1 MKILIADDDQSLAR
15 VIQMQL
21 EKQDYQ
27 VKIAFDGEECL
38 QKLESQ
44 HFDACILDLNMPLR
58 SGLEVLEELQP
69 ELPCPV
75 IVLTA
80 YENLETAV
88 RAIKLGA
95 FDYLTKPFE
104 KEKLSR
110 TIQLACRQWNL
121 DRENEDLKR
130 QLFEKKH
137 DDFVKMGDLK
147 LQKIIDQ
154 AARSDEV
161 IFISG
166 ETGTGKD
173 YLARYI
179 HALSSRSDDPFLA
192 INCAAIPENLLESEL
207 FGHKKGSFTGASM
220 DKTGIFEEVGKGIL
234 FLDEIGDM
242 PLALQA
248 KILRVLENKT
258 YRRLGDVK
266 ESQFGGRVLSASNKD
281 LEQLMRDGLF
291 REDLLYRLNTIP
303 IRLPPLRERTHEI
316 EIYLQRFAP
325 DKRIQESAIKFL
337 QQRRWSG
344 NIREL
349 KNYCARMH
357 VFIETTRVTKKQ
369 LLSLDGLL
377 ANRNLSSNFVLPEE
391 GLCIEELLD
400 DLLVQALERSDQN
413 QTKAGELLGLT
424 RQQVIHRMRKWK
436 NPAPSSEPHRSIL

>member
-1 MKILIADDDQSLAR
+1 MKILIADDYQSLAR

-21 EKQDYQ
+21 EKQDFQ
-27 VKIAFDGEECL
+27 VEIAFDGEQCL
-38 QKLESQ
+38 EKLD
-44 HFDACILDLNMPLR
+44 HRDFDACILDLNMPLK
-58 SGLEVLEELQP
+58 SGLEVLEELEP
-69 ELPCPV
+69 DLPCPI

-88 RAIKLGA
+88 KAIKLGA

-110 TIQLACRQWNL
+110 TIQLAHRQWSL
-121 DRENEDLKR
+121 DRENENLKR
-130 QLFEKKH
+130 QLFEKKNE
-137 DDFVKMGDLK
+137 DFVKIGDLK

-154 AARSDEV
+154 AAHSDEV

-179 HALSSRSDDPFLA
+179 HALSTRSDHPFLA

-220 DKTGIFEEVGKGIL
+220 DKTGFFEEVGQGIL

-242 PLALQA
+242 PLILQS
-248 KILRVLENKT
+248 KILRVLENRT

-266 ESQFGGRVLSASNKD
+266 ESVFKGRVLSASNKD
-281 LEQLMRDGLF
+281 LEELVRDGLF

-303 IRLPPLRERTHEI
+303 ILLPPRRERIDEI
-316 EIYLQRFAP
+316 ERDLQRFAP
-325 DKRIQESAIKFL
+325 DKRLEDAALKFL
-337 QQRRWSG
+337 KQRRWSG

-349 KNYCARMH
+349 KNYCARMR

-369 LLSLDGLL
+369 LSSLDGLL
-377 ANRNLSSNFVLPEE
+377 ANRHRSNIILPED
-391 GLCIEELLD
+391 GLRIEELFD
-400 DLLVQALERSDQN
+400 DLLVQALERCAQN

-436 NPAPSSEPHRSIL
+436 NHAPDSR

>member
-21 EKQDYQ
+21 EKQDFQ
-27 VKIAFDGEECL
+27 VEIAFDGEQCL
-38 QKLESQ
+38 EKLD
-44 HFDACILDLNMPLR
+44 HRDFDACILDLNMPLK
-58 SGLEVLEELQP
+58 SGLEVLEELEP
-69 ELPCPV
+69 DLPCPI

-88 RAIKLGA
+88 KAIKLGA

-110 TIQLACRQWNL
+110 TIQLAHRQWSL
-121 DRENEDLKR
+121 DRENENLKR
-130 QLFEKKH
+130 QLFEKKNE
-137 DDFVKMGDLK
+137 DFVKIGDLK

-154 AARSDEV
+154 AAHSDEV

-179 HALSSRSDDPFLA
+179 HALSTRSDHPFLA

-220 DKTGIFEEVGKGIL
+220 DKTGFFEEVGQGIL

-242 PLALQA
+242 PLILQS
-248 KILRVLENKT
+248 KILRVLENRT

-266 ESQFGGRVLSASNKD
+266 ESVFKGRVLSASNKD
-281 LEQLMRDGLF
+281 LEELVRDGLF

-303 IRLPPLRERTHEI
+303 ILLPPLRERIDEI
-316 EIYLQRFAP
+316 EQYLQRFAP
-325 DKRIQESAIKFL
+325 DKRLEDAALKFL
-337 QQRRWSG
+337 KQRRWSG

-349 KNYCARMH
+349 KNYCARMR

-369 LLSLDGLL
+369 LSSLDGLL
-377 ANRNLSSNFVLPEE
+377 ANRHRSNIILPED
-391 GLCIEELLD
+391 GLRIEELFD
-400 DLLVQALERSDQN
+400 DLLVQALERCAQN

-436 NPAPSSEPHRSIL
+436 NHAPDSR

>member
-21 EKQDYQ
+21 EKQDFQ
-27 VKIAFDGEECL
+27 VEIAFDGEQCL
-38 QKLESQ
+38 EKLD
-44 HFDACILDLNMPLR
+44 HRDFDACILDLNMPLK
-58 SGLEVLEELQP
+58 SGLEVLEELEP
-69 ELPCPV
+69 DLPCPI

-88 RAIKLGA
+88 KAIKLGA

-110 TIQLACRQWNL
+110 TIQLAHRQWSL
-121 DRENEDLKR
+121 DRENENLKR
-130 QLFEKKH
+130 QLFEKKNE
-137 DDFVKMGDLK
+137 DFVKIGDLK

-154 AARSDEV
+154 AAHSDEV

-179 HALSSRSDDPFLA
+179 HALSTRSDHPFLA

-220 DKTGIFEEVGKGIL
+220 DKTGFFEEVGQGIL

-242 PLALQA
+242 PLILQS
-248 KILRVLENKT
+248 KILRVLENRT

-266 ESQFGGRVLSASNKD
+266 ESVFKGRVLSASNKD
-281 LEQLMRDGLF
+281 LEELVRDGLF

-303 IRLPPLRERTHEI
+303 ILFPPLRERIDEI
-316 EIYLQRFAP
+316 EQYLQRFAP
-325 DKRIQESAIKFL
+325 DKRLEDAALKFL
-337 QQRRWSG
+337 KQRRWSG

-349 KNYCARMH
+349 KNYCARMR

-369 LLSLDGLL
+369 LSSLDGLL
-377 ANRNLSSNFVLPEE
+377 ANRHRSNIILPED
-391 GLCIEELLD
+391 GLRIEELFD
-400 DLLVQALERSDQN
+400 DLLVQALERCAQN

-436 NPAPSSEPHRSIL
+436 NHAPDSR